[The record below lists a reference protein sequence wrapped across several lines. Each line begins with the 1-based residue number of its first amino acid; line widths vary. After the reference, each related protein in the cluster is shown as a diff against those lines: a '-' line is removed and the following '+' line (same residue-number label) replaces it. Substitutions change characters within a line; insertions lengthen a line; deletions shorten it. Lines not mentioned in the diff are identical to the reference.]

1 MLGALLVFLV
11 GCLILAVVI
20 YVVHLLLEMITLP
33 PQVKQIALLI
43 VGLIFLVI
51 VLMLALQVY
60 SGGAGVVLRL

>member
-43 VGLIFLVI
+43 IGLIFLVI
-51 VLMLALQVY
+51 ILMLALQVY